1 MLPLAELLPLLA
13 RPVIDAIANR
23 PAQSETE
30 RAAWVDSA
38 TRRIVAF
45 EPRDGMEV
53 MLACQAVVMQ
63 FLMLDAVRD
72 AAHAATPE
80 QARRRRGQAA
90 TLGGAHITI
99 LKEIRTHRAAAA
111 RVSKAA
117 DPVAPTI
124 HAPAAQPPEIQPLS
138 PQPPSPQPLS
148 PQPLSPQSPSAQ
160 PLSPQSPTSQ
170 TATPQPD
177 ASTPRPRP
185 QMTPAAVP
193 AQSPA
198 QSRPHAPIPPHPGRQ
213 QASPVV
219 LPGLPVP
226 GGRPGADL
234 GLLASPPQAAHAS
247 R

>member
-23 PAQSETE
+23 PAQSATE

-90 TLGGAHITI
+90 TLGRAHSTI

-117 DPVAPTI
+117 DPVAPTGHAPTI
-124 HAPAAQPPEIQPLS
+124 HAPIAQPPEIQP
-138 PQPPSPQPLS
+138 PST
-148 PQPLSPQSPSAQ
+148 
-160 PLSPQSPTSQ
+160 QSPTSQ
-170 TATPQPD
+170 TSTPQPD
-177 ASTPRPRP
+177 ASAPRPRP